1 MVSDWRAPR
10 AAWSSEQL
18 EYPSCQSIQYKNPG
32 HRREN
37 MKALNQE
44 SVWVVKIHSSAS
56 LCGILEAQ
64 SASHH
69 SSALSIPSATGPTD
83 FSIEPCV
90 DQLEFTLP
98 SSSISYLIVYSHVKV
113 SVSVQQ
119 KCTAPTPQ
127 SDPDKGHLPLA
138 LNAAGENRGVTRPK
152 IGRAT
157 TARDDIRPSPPP
169 SSRNVD
175 VLDSPLKAQDTTRG
189 NDVSSTAYIQT
200 TQSTLGDIPIA
211 STSDS
216 NHNTIPYN
224 TSNTDH
230 RQYQD
235 GAPASNTPYIATPVS
250 YTADSGFYQDQ
261 TDYSVSGSPQGSH
274 SGYYPI
280 AGQQRNDWLATTGNS
295 STFLGA
301 ISEYYYIEPTPENQV
316 YQRR

>member
-1 MVSDWRAPR
+1 MY
-10 AAWSSEQL
+10 SS
-18 EYPSCQSIQYKNPG
+18 N
-32 HRREN
+32 
-37 MKALNQE
+37 
-44 SVWVVKIHSSAS
+44 AS
-56 LCGILEAQ
+56 
-64 SASHH
+64 
-69 SSALSIPSATGPTD
+69 
-83 FSIEPCV
+83 
-90 DQLEFTLP
+90 
-98 SSSISYLIVYSHVKV
+98 
-113 SVSVQQ
+113 
-119 KCTAPTPQ
+119 
-127 SDPDKGHLPLA
+127 
-138 LNAAGENRGVTRPK
+138 
-152 IGRAT
+152 
-157 TARDDIRPSPPP
+157 IRPRQRTFTSCTECRRRKQRCNQAKDRPCNNCARRYPPVICEYGGSSSPPP